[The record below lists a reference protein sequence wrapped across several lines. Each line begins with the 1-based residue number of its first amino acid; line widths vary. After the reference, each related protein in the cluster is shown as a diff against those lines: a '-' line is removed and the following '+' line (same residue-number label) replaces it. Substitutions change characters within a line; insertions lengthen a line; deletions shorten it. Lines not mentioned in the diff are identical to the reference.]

1 MDSIASR
8 VVALRQS
15 KRLTQQQLAEAAGIK
30 QPSLAYIENGRTKS
44 LKGKTLSGLTKA
56 LDTTPDFLLYGSA
69 PKDHENAMEEAALMS
84 IWRKLAPADRSAL
97 LRTAKGL
104 LATTRPQSSP
114 LAAPEVPT
122 LTPV

>member
-56 LDTTPDFLLYGSA
+56 LDTTPDFLLYGSD

-84 IWRKLAPADRSAL
+84 IWRKLALADRSAL